1 MPKKNRSRKQV
12 ESTDQSTAPISSRFQ
27 FFLWISGFFFLAA
40 LLLRAD
46 VITVWPGAEGYA
58 LDHALSNQRGGS
70 MLSFLYHQL
79 FPLGEGIDTETQ
91 AVWLFPRM
99 ISAVAVLAT
108 AVFTYRFAG
117 KLFGKSAIALG
128 LICAGASLFLPFFGK
143 VATPDALAL
152 LGQAG
157 FFWTILLAGAD
168 KENNYLLPAG
178 IFLLLGGIAAP
189 LSTLVFGLAT
199 IFTGRLLMG
208 GGKQWM
214 MLLTLLALPLV
225 VLLLQGNQGVRSYWF
240 WGGQPLAY
248 GKFITYT
255 LIGLAPLSGW
265 LLGGI
270 RDLVFKVSRG
280 EQMSKLLAAGIGI
293 GLLTQSLFFPL
304 LLALVAGK
312 QMQLYFREEHYPWRD
327 WVRSGATLHLIFAFI
342 ATVVLLSQVSISF
355 PGPGFR
361 AALGMAAAYWIFSL
375 FGVIGLYG
383 DRRDFAIG
391 GSILAGLLVTLFF
404 WVQVYPYYEA
414 TRGWPE
420 RIARQMEVKL
430 PTYVP
435 PTAEYSN
442 ALPYFRRA
450 GIPVDP
456 DSTTADLR
464 IVSWSPADT
473 LSSAGIE
480 VTGRVLWDRRVFGVK
495 VIE

>member
-1 MPKKNRSRKQV
+1 
-12 ESTDQSTAPISSRFQ
+12 
-27 FFLWISGFFFLAA
+27 
-40 LLLRAD
+40 
-46 VITVWPGAEGYA
+46 
-58 LDHALSNQRGGS
+58 
-70 MLSFLYHQL
+70 
-79 FPLGEGIDTETQ
+79 
-91 AVWLFPRM
+91 M

-117 KLFGKSAIALG
+117 KLFGKSAIGLG

-168 KENNYLLPAG
+168 KEKNHLLPAG

-189 LSTLVFGLAT
+189 LSTLVFGLGT
-199 IFTGRLLMG
+199 ILIGRLLMG

-214 MLLTLLALPLV
+214 LLLTLLALPLV

-248 GKFITYT
+248 AKFIGYT
-255 LIGLAPLSGW
+255 LFGLAPLSGW
-265 LLGGI
+265 LLGGV
-270 RDLVFKVSRG
+270 RDLVYKVQRG
-280 EQMSKLLAAGIGI
+280 EQTSKLLAAGLGI
-293 GLLTQSLFFPL
+293 AFLTQSLVFPL
-304 LLALVAGK
+304 ILALVAGK
-312 QMQLYFREEHYPWRD
+312 QMQLYFREGNYPWKD

-361 AALGMAAAYWIFSL
+361 AALGMGAAYWMFSL
-375 FGVIGLYG
+375 FGVLGLYG
-383 DRRDFAIG
+383 DRRDFALG
-391 GSILAGLLVTLFF
+391 GSILSGILVTLFF

-414 TRGWPE
+414 TRNWPT
-420 RIARQMEVKL
+420 RVARQMEVKL
-430 PTYVP
+430 PTYIP
-435 PTAEYSN
+435 PTADYSN

-456 DSTTADLR
+456 DTTTADLR
-464 IVSWSPADT
+464 LVSSPPTDS

-480 VTGRVLWDRRVFGVK
+480 VTGRVLWERRVFGVR
-495 VIE
+495 VME